1 MHISNDPERNC
12 RKFRLTVF
20 RFFVRVVTA
29 TVLFYSL
36 PPRHIDAAAGMLDA
50 TFGTGGKVTTNFGGD
65 ELINAVVLQSDGKI
79 VTVGAIFVPGPG
91 FNPNFA
97 IARYNT
103 DGSLDTN
110 FDVDGKVTTDFLGFE
125 DKAEAVA
132 IQPDGKIVVAGS
144 AAANA
149 PGGDIPVTRFALA
162 RYNSDG
168 SLDPTFDGDG
178 KLTTSFIN
186 GFESAFD
193 LSIQSDGKIIAVGV
207 ASNQT
212 GGGVALARYNSDG
225 SLDPSFGTGG
235 KVNMSLGGGGGNAQ
249 AIVLQSDGKIVIG
262 GYARAASVSFDED
275 FMIARFT
282 SSGQFDTSFGTGG
295 VAFTDMSGGDDD
307 AALDIALQ
315 SDGKIVAVGY
325 AVQQTGDFAMIRYTI
340 GGSLDSGF
348 GNGGKVITEFGDQ
361 YTSAN
366 SIVIQADGKLVTA
379 GQAFDNFSQFPL
391 NFALTRHNTNGG
403 LDTGFGTGG
412 KLTTDFNNSIDRAHA
427 VVLQPDGKIIAAGL
441 SGSDFALARYVVASA
456 PAVTVSG
463 RVTTPDG
470 RGLRNAVVAIID
482 SLGVRRTAT
491 TSSFGL
497 YSFDNVV
504 TGETY
509 IISVSSK
516 RYRFAPRNLLVNDNL
531 RDVDFVGLE

>member
-20 RFFVRVVTA
+20 RFFARVVTA

-36 PPRHIDAAAGMLDA
+36 PPRHIDAATGMLDA
-50 TFGTGGKVTTNFGGD
+50 TFGTGGSVTTNFGGD
-65 ELINAVVLQSDGKI
+65 EIINAVVLQSDGKI

-103 DGSLDTN
+103 DGSLDTS
-110 FDVDGKVTTDFLGFE
+110 FDGDGKVTTDFLGFE
-125 DKAEAVA
+125 NKAEAVA

-149 PGGDIPVTRFALA
+149 PGPDIPVTRFALA

-178 KLTTSFIN
+178 KLTTSFTN

-275 FMIARFT
+275 FMLARFT
-282 SSGQFDTSFGTGG
+282 SNGQFDTTFGAGG
-295 VAFTDMSGGDDD
+295 VTFTDMSGGDDD
-307 AALDIALQ
+307 AATPP
-315 SDGKIVAVGY
+315 S
-325 AVQQTGDFAMIRYTI
+325 
-340 GGSLDSGF
+340 GGG
-348 GNGGKVITEFGDQ
+348 
-361 YTSAN
+361 
-366 SIVIQADGKLVTA
+366 TA
-379 GQAFDNFSQFPL
+379 S
-391 NFALTRHNTNGG
+391 
-403 LDTGFGTGG
+403 
-412 KLTTDFNNSIDRAHA
+412 
-427 VVLQPDGKIIAAGL
+427 IAAIPKTKPKAPK
-441 SGSDFALARYVVASA
+441 SGGAEPE
-456 PAVTVSG
+456 PA
-463 RVTTPDG
+463 
-470 RGLRNAVVAIID
+470 I
-482 SLGVRRTAT
+482 
-491 TSSFGL
+491 
-497 YSFDNVV
+497 
-504 TGETY
+504 
-509 IISVSSK
+509 
-516 RYRFAPRNLLVNDNL
+516 
-531 RDVDFVGLE
+531 